1 MYHAQATS
9 IAALLKH
16 RMFLDWVENLQGNA
30 GRKQKKVQAYQ
41 RSICVAIILLR
52 AHSMI
57 NCLKWRTL
65 GFDQW
70 QNPGGV
76 QGALTSPFSKIIPS
90 VTYDKIRLLTEE
102 EKENRYKC

>member
-1 MYHAQATS
+1 MLDGNKRRYRHTS
-9 IAALLKH
+9 GQFALQS
-16 RMFLDWVENLQGNA
+16 FP
-30 GRKQKKVQAYQ
+30 
-41 RSICVAIILLR
+41 R